1 MISIN
6 ETSWQLVLEQS
17 HYEPY
22 YRTLIDEVL
31 MAYLSGEVYPDKN
44 DIFNA
49 FELCPFHKTKVV
61 ILGQDPYHG
70 KNQAHGLSFS
80 VKKGVMIPPSLLN
93 IFKEIKRDLGKEIPQ
108 DGSLVHWAEQGVL
121 LLNCILTVKAQQ
133 PRSHKHLGWERFT
146 DQVISYLSHIKQNL
160 VFILWGDFAGRKK
173 GLINAKKHLILTS
186 AHPSPLSCY
195 RGFQGNGHF
204 GKANDFLI
212 KNGYQP
218 IDW

>member
-1 MISIN
+1 MLSIS
-6 ETSWQLVLEQS
+6 ETSWQVVMEQS
-17 HYEPY
+17 CHEPY
-22 YRTLIDEVL
+22 YKTLIDEVIL
-31 MAYLSGEVYPDKN
+31 AYVSGQVYPDKN

-49 FELCPFHKTKVV
+49 FELCPFQQTKVI

-80 VKKGVMIPPSLLN
+80 VKKGMMIPPSLLN
-93 IFKEIKRDLGKEIPQ
+93 IFKEIKRDLGKEVPQ

-121 LLNCILTVKAQQ
+121 LLNAILTVEASQ
-133 PRSHKHLGWERFT
+133 PGSHKHLGWERFT
-146 DQVISYLSHIKQNL
+146 DQVISHLSEIKQNL

-173 GLINAKKHLILTS
+173 ELIDPEKHLILTS
-186 AHPSPLSCY
+186 SHPSPLSCY

-218 IDW
+218 IAW